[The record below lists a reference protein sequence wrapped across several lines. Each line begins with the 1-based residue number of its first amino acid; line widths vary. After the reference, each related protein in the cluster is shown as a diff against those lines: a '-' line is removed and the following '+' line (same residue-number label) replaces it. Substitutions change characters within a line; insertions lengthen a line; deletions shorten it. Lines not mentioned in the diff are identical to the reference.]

1 MKNLKKK
8 FRFRINLKSKH
19 LLAIMTLFCLS
30 CIVATFASGI
40 STAPL
45 QETAGIV
52 IVPFEKS
59 IEKIGSM
66 VRSVRDSFKDKQ
78 DLLFE
83 NEELKAELDS
93 LTTQNNKL
101 IQDQGEY
108 QRLKELYNLDQTY
121 EDYPKVA
128 ATIISKDPGNWY
140 DTFMIN
146 KGSDDGIR
154 VDNNVIAGKGLVGIV
169 TEVGSSWATVRSIID
184 DSSNISAM
192 TLSTLDTCIVKGDLK
207 LMNDGKIKFEQLEN
221 NKNEIAVGEEIVT
234 SHISDKYLQGITIGV
249 VSDIKV
255 DSNNLTRS
263 GYLTPVVDFK
273 HLHEVLVIT
282 TLKEDVTKEIKEA
295 K

>member
-83 NEELKAELDS
+83 NEELKAEL
-93 LTTQNNKL
+93 
-101 IQDQGEY
+101 EA
-108 QRLKELYNLDQTY
+108 LY
-121 EDYPKVA
+121 
-128 ATIISKDPGNWY
+128 PGNTVHI
-140 DTFMIN
+140 DPLSLSVACHIGPGALAIT
-146 KGSDDGIR
+146 
-154 VDNNVIAGKGLVGIV
+154 
-169 TEVGSSWATVRSIID
+169 ATKV
-184 DSSNISAM
+184 
-192 TLSTLDTCIVKGDLK
+192 LK
-207 LMNDGKIKFEQLEN
+207 
-221 NKNEIAVGEEIVT
+221 
-234 SHISDKYLQGITIGV
+234 Y
-249 VSDIKV
+249 
-255 DSNNLTRS
+255 
-263 GYLTPVVDFK
+263 
-273 HLHEVLVIT
+273 
-282 TLKEDVTKEIKEA
+282 
-295 K
+295 

>member
-52 IVPFEKS
+52 IVPFSKS
-59 IEKIGSM
+59 RSCLSLKLSLTERTILPIFSM
-66 VRSVRDSFKDKQ
+66 
-78 DLLFE
+78 LFE

-154 VDNNVIAGKGLVGIV
+154 V
-169 TEVGSSWATVRSIID
+169 
-184 DSSNISAM
+184 
-192 TLSTLDTCIVKGDLK
+192 
-207 LMNDGKIKFEQLEN
+207 
-221 NKNEIAVGEEIVT
+221 EIM
-234 SHISDKYLQGITIGV
+234 
-249 VSDIKV
+249 
-255 DSNNLTRS
+255 
-263 GYLTPVVDFK
+263 
-273 HLHEVLVIT
+273 
-282 TLKEDVTKEIKEA
+282 
-295 K
+295 

>member
-1 MKNLKKK
+1 MNILNSYAIINFREVFYENLKKK

-146 KGSDDGIR
+146 KGSDDGIK

-169 TEVGSSWATVRSIID
+169 TEVGSSGPVRSIID
-184 DSSNISAM
+184 DSSSVSAM
-192 TLSTLDTCIVKGDLK
+192 TVSTSVYCLINVGDLE
-207 LMNDGKIKFEQLEN
+207 LIIEMFALSSFMIREAGDCRGSLC
-221 NKNEIAVGEEIVT
+221 T
-234 SHISDKYLQGITIGV
+234 SLQ
-249 VSDIKV
+249 
-255 DSNNLTRS
+255 
-263 GYLTPVVDFK
+263 YQ
-273 HLHEVLVIT
+273 
-282 TLKEDVTKEIKEA
+282 
-295 K
+295 

>member
-1 MKNLKKK
+1 
-8 FRFRINLKSKH
+8 
-19 LLAIMTLFCLS
+19 MTLFCLS

>member
-66 VRSVRDSFKDKQ
+66 VRSIRDSFKDKQ

-108 QRLKELYNLDQTY
+108 QRLKFTIWIRPMRTIRRWLRLSF
-121 EDYPKVA
+121 PKILETG
-128 ATIISKDPGNWY
+128 TIP
-140 DTFMIN
+140 
-146 KGSDDGIR
+146 
-154 VDNNVIAGKGLVGIV
+154 L
-169 TEVGSSWATVRSIID
+169 
-184 DSSNISAM
+184 
-192 TLSTLDTCIVKGDLK
+192 
-207 LMNDGKIKFEQLEN
+207 
-221 NKNEIAVGEEIVT
+221 
-234 SHISDKYLQGITIGV
+234 
-249 VSDIKV
+249 
-255 DSNNLTRS
+255 
-263 GYLTPVVDFK
+263 
-273 HLHEVLVIT
+273 
-282 TLKEDVTKEIKEA
+282 
-295 K
+295 

>member
-66 VRSVRDSFKDKQ
+66 VRSIRDSFKDKQ

-108 QRLKELYNLDQTY
+108 QRLKNFTIWIRPMRTIRRWLRLSF
-121 EDYPKVA
+121 PKILETG
-128 ATIISKDPGNWY
+128 TIP
-140 DTFMIN
+140 
-146 KGSDDGIR
+146 
-154 VDNNVIAGKGLVGIV
+154 L
-169 TEVGSSWATVRSIID
+169 
-184 DSSNISAM
+184 
-192 TLSTLDTCIVKGDLK
+192 
-207 LMNDGKIKFEQLEN
+207 
-221 NKNEIAVGEEIVT
+221 
-234 SHISDKYLQGITIGV
+234 
-249 VSDIKV
+249 
-255 DSNNLTRS
+255 
-263 GYLTPVVDFK
+263 
-273 HLHEVLVIT
+273 
-282 TLKEDVTKEIKEA
+282 
-295 K
+295 

>member
-108 QRLKELYNLDQTY
+108 QRLKEQI
-121 EDYPKVA
+121 E
-128 ATIISKDPGNWY
+128 
-140 DTFMIN
+140 
-146 KGSDDGIR
+146 
-154 VDNNVIAGKGLVGIV
+154 GLVVDKNV
-169 TEVGSSWATVRSIID
+169 TFA
-184 DSSNISAM
+184 
-192 TLSTLDTCIVKGDLK
+192 DLK
-207 LMNDGKIKFEQLEN
+207 GTLAEFAKQLFGEDTKVKFRPHHFPFTEPHCQRC
-221 NKNEIAVGEEIVT
+221 
-234 SHISDKYLQGITIGV
+234 SS
-249 VSDIKV
+249 
-255 DSNNLTRS
+255 
-263 GYLTPVVDFK
+263 
-273 HLHEVLVIT
+273 
-282 TLKEDVTKEIKEA
+282 
-295 K
+295 

>member
-1 MKNLKKK
+1 
-8 FRFRINLKSKH
+8 
-19 LLAIMTLFCLS
+19 MTLFCLS

-52 IVPFEKS
+52 IVPFVK
-59 IEKIGSM
+59 KTLKRIGSM

-128 ATIISKDPGNWY
+128 ATIIS
-140 DTFMIN
+140 
-146 KGSDDGIR
+146 
-154 VDNNVIAGKGLVGIV
+154 
-169 TEVGSSWATVRSIID
+169 
-184 DSSNISAM
+184 
-192 TLSTLDTCIVKGDLK
+192 
-207 LMNDGKIKFEQLEN
+207 
-221 NKNEIAVGEEIVT
+221 
-234 SHISDKYLQGITIGV
+234 
-249 VSDIKV
+249 
-255 DSNNLTRS
+255 
-263 GYLTPVVDFK
+263 
-273 HLHEVLVIT
+273 
-282 TLKEDVTKEIKEA
+282 
-295 K
+295 